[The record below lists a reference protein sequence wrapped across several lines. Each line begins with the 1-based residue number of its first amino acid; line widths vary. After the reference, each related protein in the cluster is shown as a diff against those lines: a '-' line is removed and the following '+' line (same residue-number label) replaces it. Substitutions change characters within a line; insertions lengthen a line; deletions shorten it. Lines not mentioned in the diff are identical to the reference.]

1 MVFVC
6 VCYVCMCVLCFV
18 CLKRARRQRHPYQ
31 PTTHP
36 CSRPHGHVRF
46 NNFFLAQYLAL
57 FNYVSMV
64 FVCVCYVCMCV
75 LCFVCL
81 KRAARQ
87 FPYTLLTLLWL
98 FASVSVVLL
107 SACGCYR
114 TLASHN
120 HTDTHV
126 YFSYVRVLMLSV
138 WVCYFFWVWVPEMVT
153 CIHSQSTLK
162 RCFPQRH
169 LWF

>member
-1 MVFVC
+1 MCHFYALFNYSSMVFVC
-6 VCYVCMCVLCFV
+6 VCYVCVFVCFV

-36 CSRPHGHVRF
+36 CPRPHGHVRF
-46 NNFFLAQYLAL
+46 NIFFLRNTYAWFRLCML
-57 FNYVSMV
+57 
-64 FVCVCYVCMCV
+64 CMCV

-87 FPYTLLTLLWL
+87 YPYTLLTLLWL
-98 FASVSVVLL
+98 FARVSVVLL

-114 TLASHN
+114 TLAPQN
-120 HTDTHV
+120 HTYTHV
-126 YFSYVRVLMLSV
+126 YFNYVRALMLSV
-138 WVCYFFWVWVPEMVT
+138 WVIFLWVWVPEMVT
-153 CIHSQSTLK
+153 CIHSQST
-162 RCFPQRH
+162 CSPQRH